1 MKNSNLLALYA
12 IILATAACSGGDSG
26 GDSGGGEAPT
36 EAVSVEQDVKP
47 DVSLTNTYWKL
58 VELNGA
64 PVEPGEGK
72 DLHMI
77 LKGQDQVG
85 GYSGC
90 NQFMGSFT
98 ASGDGLS
105 FGPIAGTR
113 RMCESVMEQEYA
125 FLQALENASRYEI
138 SGEDMTISNAQVAVT
153 LCFVAV
159 YLE

>member
-1 MKNSNLLALYA
+1 MKNNSLLALYA
-12 IILATAACSGGDSG
+12 IILATAACSSGDP
-26 GDSGGGEAPT
+26 GGGVAPT
-36 EAVSVEQDVKP
+36 EAVSVAQDVKP

-58 VELNGA
+58 VELNGG

-72 DLHMI
+72 ELHMI

-90 NQFMGSFT
+90 NQFTGSYT
-98 ASGDGLS
+98 ATGDGLS

-113 RMCESVMEQEYA
+113 RMCENVMDQEFA
-125 FLQALENASRYEI
+125 FLQALESSSGYEI
-138 SGEDMTISNAQVAVT
+138 SGEDMTISDAQGTVT

>member
-1 MKNSNLLALYA
+1 MKNNSLLTV
-12 IILATAACSGGDSG
+12 LAVVLGMAACSADKPETS
-26 GDSGGGEAPT
+26 AVAT
-36 EAVSVEQDVKP
+36 ESTIAAEDVKP

-58 VELNGA
+58 VELNGGPVA
-64 PVEPGEGK
+64 PAESE

-77 LKGQDQVG
+77 LKGQDQVT

-98 ASGDGLS
+98 ETGGGLS

-113 RMCESVMEQEYA
+113 RMCESVMDQEMT
-125 FLQALENASRYEI
+125 FLQALESASGYEI
-138 SGEDMTISNAQVAVT
+138 AGEDMAVSDAQGTVT
-153 LCFVAV
+153 LRFVAV